1 MSELYRFH
9 PVAIAQQEEIWL
21 YTYEYWGEKQADL
34 YIDGLH
40 QYLTSVAR
48 NHALLKVLPESIING
63 VSFLRYK
70 KHYVFV
76 KSSDGAQSEVL
87 YVLSILHSSMD
98 IPARLNGLL
107 DEL

>member
-21 YTYEYWGEKQADL
+21 FTYKHWGEKQADL

-48 NHALLKVLPESIING
+48 NHALLKALPESIISG

-98 IPARLNGLL
+98 LPARLNELL